1 MYLIARGWGLAPD
14 EFWNMTF
21 AEFTLEFELRRPRED
36 DHDLPGSLVR
46 SDIDDLKNWNPE

>member
-14 EFWNMTF
+14 DFWNMTF

-46 SDIDDLKNWNPE
+46 ADIDDLKNWNPE